1 MTEIVAFKRM
11 TCAEDGVYS
20 IFASGSDGSDD
31 DDDSDS
37 DDEGEEEEE
46 GIDED

>member
-20 IFASGSDGSDD
+20 IFASGSDGN

-37 DDEGEEEEE
+37 DDEDEEEEE
-46 GIDED
+46 EIDED